1 MMYGF
6 YAYSALPS
14 DIPLD
19 TILKQAKM
27 RLCHHTSWFGIAEM
41 QIASQLLLY
50 ESEPFL
56 WIKPNPAL
64 FNLLAEDVTS
74 EQTVVRAG
82 SDTKRTINIGLR
94 INENE
99 SYEKFKAK
107 WGQTQ
112 ELIDL
117 VKSRNHLD
125 YDLYEFALRLFCARL
140 QETGLVPLSAY
151 FKEDPFKMCHQQ
163 QGESF
168 ISRNTLSEHD
178 LCRPFE

>member
-1 MMYGF
+1 
-6 YAYSALPS
+6 
-14 DIPLD
+14 
-19 TILKQAKM
+19 
-27 RLCHHTSWFGIAEM
+27 M

-64 FNLLAEDVTS
+64 FNLPAEEEAPD
-74 EQTVVRAG
+74 QTIVRAG
-82 SDTKRTINIGLR
+82 NTNSTINIGLR
-94 INENE
+94 INEND
-99 SYEKFKAK
+99 SYEKFKER

-125 YDLYEFALRLFCARL
+125 YDLYEFAFRLFCARL
-140 QETGLVPLSAY
+140 KETGLLPLSKY
-151 FKEDPFKMCHQQ
+151 FKEDPFQVCHQQ

-168 ISRNTLSEHD
+168 ASRNNTPSVHD
-178 LCRPFE
+178 LCMPFQ